1 MTWIR
6 RIGERLTQLPSR
18 VVDIGLAAGLAAA
31 ISVAI
36 RTSPPQGDPPDVVA
50 YGLGLAIAGLSLF
63 RRRWPLGVLVASF
76 LTYQVYNLFDYPGL
90 FPAVPL
96 SVALAT
102 AWAAGH
108 FGWALGIA
116 TWVIAAPLGFIAYEM
131 WIEDRGT
138 LGLLGR
144 ALPDMAMMA
153 AVLLLGESVRSRR
166 ALQEEQEKSDRLLL
180 NVLPEPIA
188 DRLKNSEEV
197 IADAYPEATVMFA
210 DLVDFT
216 ARSGKIEPEAMVQAL
231 DDLFTSFDEFADRHG
246 LEKIKTIGD
255 AYMAAAGI
263 PVPRPDHAEAVAK
276 MALAIRDEVDGRVD
290 PDGAPLAIRIGI
302 DSGPVVAGVIG
313 RNKFIYDLWGDT
325 VNMASRMESQG
336 VAGQIQV
343 TQRTRQRL
351 GSSYRFERRGQID
364 VKGKGEMVT
373 YFLVGKR

>member
-1 MTWIR
+1 MRSIR
-6 RIGERLTQLPSR
+6 RMGERLRRLPTR
-18 VVDIGLAAGLAAA
+18 VVDIALAVGLAAA

-36 RTSPPQGDPPDVVA
+36 RTSPPQGDPPDALA
-50 YGLGLAIAGLSLF
+50 YGFGLAIAVLSML
-63 RRRWPLGVLVASF
+63 RRRFPLGVLVASF
-76 LTYQVYNLFDYPGL
+76 LIYQVYNLFDYPGL

-108 FGWALGIA
+108 FAWALGIGI
-116 TWVIAAPLGFIAYEM
+116 WVIAAPLGFIAYELLV
-131 WIEDRGT
+131 EDRGM
-138 LGLLGR
+138 LGLLSR
-144 ALPDMAMMA
+144 ALPDVAMMA
-153 AVLLLGESVRSRR
+153 AVLLLGEAVRSRR

-216 ARSGKIEPEAMVQAL
+216 TTSGKIEPEAMVQAL

-276 MALAIRDEVDGRVD
+276 MALEIRDEVEGRVD
-290 PDGAPLAIRIGI
+290 PQGSPLAIRIGI
-302 DSGPVVAGVIG
+302 DTGPVVAGVIG
-313 RNKFIYDLWGDT
+313 RSKFIYDLWGDT

-336 VAGQIQV
+336 VPGQIQV

-351 GSSYRFERRGQID
+351 GSSYRFEPRGQID